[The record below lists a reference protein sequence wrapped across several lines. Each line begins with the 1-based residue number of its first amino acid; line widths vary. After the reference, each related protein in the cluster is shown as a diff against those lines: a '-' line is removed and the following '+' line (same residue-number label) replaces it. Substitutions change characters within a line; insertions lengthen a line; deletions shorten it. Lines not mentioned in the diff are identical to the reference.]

1 MKILKLSITL
11 LTVAIFI
18 AACGQAANTPV
29 ANNTAAKTNANTT
42 NAAPPTSFIPLTVSD
57 SGKDLY
63 ARNCMICHKE
73 NGTGGKVTI
82 EGKSI
87 DPPDMTTEKMKAKSD
102 DKFVQYITEGFPDDG
117 MPAFKGK
124 LNEDQIKAI
133 VKHVR
138 ELQGS

>member
-1 MKILKLSITL
+1 MNAIKYIIVLIA
-11 LTVAIFI
+11 VAFAI
-18 AACGQAANTPV
+18 ACGQAASTPIT
-29 ANNTAAKTNANTT
+29 ANNTAPKTNTNTT
-42 NAAPPTSFIPLTVSD
+42 NAATPASSIPLTVSD

-63 ARNCMICHKE
+63 AKNCMICHKE

-124 LNEDQIKAI
+124 LNEDQIKTI